1 MSSSF
6 ILRCKWLMG
15 HQILDIT
22 DLYICPLP
30 EFLPKL
36 CEAPTISLM
45 FSPIQGQDPET
56 PPSQRVAQT
65 LNRL

>member
-1 MSSSF
+1 
-6 ILRCKWLMG
+6 MG

-36 CEAPTISLM
+36 CEEPTISLM